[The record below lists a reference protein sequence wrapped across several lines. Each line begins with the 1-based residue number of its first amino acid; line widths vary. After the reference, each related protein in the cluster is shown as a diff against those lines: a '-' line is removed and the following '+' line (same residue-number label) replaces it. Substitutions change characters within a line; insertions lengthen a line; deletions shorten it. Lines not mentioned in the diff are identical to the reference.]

1 MDYCDILSK
10 IGFFNVIESPTRPGT
25 TKHSLIDRILVNN
38 ARWHYKSGTIEFDI
52 SDHLPVCASLALNKT
67 GESGIESSQMFKT
80 NYSKLRDNL
89 QSTDWDEVLNA
100 TYVSS
105 AFEKFIENLQK
116 QIQISSDTKNVNRN
130 KRKASTFKQPWVTSD
145 L

>member
-38 ARWHYKSGTIEFDI
+38 ARWHYKSGTIDFDI

-67 GESGIESSQMFKT
+67 SESGIESSQMFKI

-89 QSTDWDEVLNA
+89 QYTDWDEVLMFLRLLKNSLKIYKNKLKFLVTPKMSKEINA
-100 TYVSS
+100 KLPHSNS
-105 AFEKFIENLQK
+105 
-116 QIQISSDTKNVNRN
+116 RG
-130 KRKASTFKQPWVTSD
+130 
-145 L
+145 